1 MVPVLRDI
9 IEHKKVEVAN
19 LKARISPARLR
30 AQAEAASAPRSFDR
44 ALLADINSTAV
55 IAEIKRQSPSAG
67 LIRPEYAR
75 PEFAPEDIARR
86 YHAAG
91 ARAISCLTDEQ
102 FFGGHLSFLERV
114 RRAIPLP
121 VLRKDFIIDATQID
135 ESRAAGA
142 DAILL
147 IAECLD
153 DSQLADFTHHARS
166 LGLGVLMEIHDEPN
180 LARVLPHV
188 QRGVFLGVNNRDL
201 STMKVDLQHCV
212 RMAAKVGP
220 AASIVGESGI
230 RTPEDLRTLRSGG
243 VRIVLVGEHLMRQDD
258 PGAALQALLETPR

>member
-30 AQAEAASAPRSFDR
+30 AQAEAAPPPRNFER
-44 ALLADINSTAV
+44 ALLADVNSTAV

-67 LIRPEYAR
+67 LIRPEYAG
-75 PEFAPEDIARR
+75 PNFAPEDIARR

-91 ARAISCLTDEQ
+91 ARALSCLTDER
-102 FFGGHLSFLERV
+102 FFGGHLSFLDRV
-114 RRAIPLP
+114 RRTVPLP
-121 VLRKDFIIDATQID
+121 VLRKDFLIDPTQID

-142 DAILL
+142 DAVLL

-153 DSQLADFTHHARS
+153 DTELADFVHHARS
-166 LGLGVLMEIHDEPN
+166 LGLGVLLEIHDESN
-180 LARVLPHV
+180 LERALLHV

-201 STMKVDLQHCV
+201 ATMQVDLTHCV
-212 RMAAKVGP
+212 RLAARVGP
-220 AASIVGESGI
+220 EIQVVGESGI
-230 RTPEDLRTLRSGG
+230 RTPDDLRTLRSGG
-243 VRIVLVGEHLMRQDD
+243 VRIVLVGEHLMRQSD
-258 PGAALQALLETPR
+258 PGSALAALLETPR